1 MFLVVSSLGSP
12 AISHGTMKSLTILR
26 HLQLAIRCI
35 PASCY
40 AYAEHIIA
48 QEYEE
53 LNKLLAGATSKSD
66 WAAIRRCPL
75 IIITLEMTLLT
86 LMLLVFRD
94 STSVSES
101 SGSLASNASLDFL
114 RNSTEP
120 V

>member
-75 IIITLEMTLLT
+75 IIVEMTLLT
-86 LMLLVFRD
+86 LTLLLFRD